1 MEHSRTSLSLLFTFL
16 LFGHGLAGAVPLTA
30 ADEAELRLADDVAK
44 TVETLHG
51 WKFKQPVKKGMYSEA
66 ELRGFIEKRLAEEY
80 PEAELQANEAFLRT
94 IGALPE
100 STSLRQTLIDV
111 LMSQIGGF
119 YDPPSKTFYMVKR
132 EGTDY
137 GQLVDRILIAHELTH
152 ALDDQR
158 VSLDSLMS
166 VRDRSQ
172 DGEFV
177 AGALVEGSAT
187 EVMTRYVTQAQFA
200 GDMKADDLQK
210 LMKSEE
216 ERSKVF
222 FQAPRYFQSLLA
234 NYTCGMFFLLQGQ
247 LGALMGG
254 TTTINAGQNFLKAV
268 HDPPRSSE
276 QILHPDK
283 YWDTAKRDEPVMVDD
298 ASLRGILT
306 GAGYKITHE
315 NTAGELLAAILTM
328 PADQKLDPM
337 AAGLPTYWTNAAA
350 EGWGG
355 DRFYLLDSGK
365 GPSRALWLTL
375 WDTGDDR
382 EEFENTYKEGLGKP
396 VATVTLGSRGVAF
409 LYGFSKDEVNA
420 MSQKL
425 SAAGLHFSRAGKP
438 WDPKASS

>member
-1 MEHSRTSLSLLFTFL
+1 MQSTRHLWLLVPA
-16 LFGHGLAGAVPLTA
+16 LFFMHGLAEAVPLTP

-44 TVETLHG
+44 SVESLRG
-51 WKFKQPVKKGMYSEA
+51 WKFKQTVKKGMYSEA
-66 ELRGFIEKRLAEEY
+66 ELRAFIEKRLAEEY
-80 PEAELQANEAFLRT
+80 PPAELESNEEFLRT

-132 EGTDY
+132 EGTEY

-152 ALDDQR
+152 ALDDQH

-166 VRDRSQ
+166 ARDRSQ

-177 AGALVEGSAT
+177 IGALVEGSAT
-187 EVMTRYVTQAQFA
+187 EVMTRYVTQAQFS
-200 GDMKADDLQK
+200 GDLKADELQT

-216 ERSKVF
+216 ERSRVF
-222 FQAPRYFQSLLA
+222 FEAPRYFQSLLA

-247 LGALMGG
+247 LGALLGG
-254 TTTINAGQNFLKAV
+254 SGNTINAGENFLKAV

-283 YWDTAKRDEPVMVDD
+283 YWNAETRDEPVLLDEGS
-298 ASLRGILT
+298 ASRVFKS
-306 GAGYKITHE
+306 AGYRVVSE
-315 NTAGELLAAILTM
+315 NTAGEILAAILTT
-328 PADQKLDPM
+328 PADLKLDPM
-337 AAGLPTYWTNAAA
+337 AAGLPTYWTNTAA

-365 GPSRALWLTL
+365 GPSRAVWITT
-375 WDTGDDR
+375 WDTADDR
-382 EEFENTYKEGLGKP
+382 DEFETTYTSVFGKP
-396 VATVTLGSRGVAF
+396 LTRAPIGTRGVAF
-409 LYGFSKDEVNA
+409 LYGFSSDQSSMLAKEL
-420 MSQKL
+420 SQGAL
-425 SAAGLHFSRAGKP
+425 RFTHAGKP
-438 WDPKASS
+438 WDPKG